1 MRPAMWCAVMLIC
14 CCSVAAFAAEKA
26 KPAVPSGATAAAAA
40 ANALPKGF
48 TDADAWEKVDPDL
61 QQAYKD
67 AMTAGDPL
75 RRFDCFVRDQNQIDP
90 GDRDFLQSKGFNV
103 RTVGGNVAS
112 GNLKAQDL
120 PSVAGLPF
128 VVKVRFSKQPGGN

>member
-1 MRPAMWCAVMLIC
+1 MRLATLCTVVLIC
-14 CCSVAAFAAEKA
+14 CLAVSVSAGAKA
-26 KPAVPSGATAAAAA
+26 KPAAPTGAAAEA

-48 TDADAWEKVDPDL
+48 TDADAGEKIDPDL

-112 GNLKAQDL
+112 GYLKAQDL

>member
-1 MRPAMWCAVMLIC
+1 MRLATLCTVVLIC
-14 CCSVAAFAAEKA
+14 CLAGSVSAGAKA
-26 KPAVPSGATAAAAA
+26 KPVAPTGSAAEA

-48 TDADAWEKVDPDL
+48 TDADAWEKIDPDL
-61 QQAYKD
+61 QQAYKE

-112 GNLKAQDL
+112 GYLKAQDL